1 MRMESGRQ
9 FDLLIST
16 VMLSL
21 LTVSQSIP
29 AAELRDPTRPADY
42 RDMTTSAADNLQKKG
57 MQAEK
62 ITGWRLDSTL
72 TSGDR
77 KLAIINGSL
86 VSKGDKIGNM
96 VVVDIKPSKALLRV
110 DNKDIEVMLVHD
122 NIKTE
127 TVGNTRKR

>member
-1 MRMESGRQ
+1 MKSGRQ
-9 FDLLIST
+9 ISLLISAALFSG
-16 VMLSL
+16 LS
-21 LTVSQSIP
+21 VSQSIP

-42 RDMTTSAADNLQKKG
+42 PDLTPATADNLQQKG
-57 MQAEK
+57 VLAEK

-77 KLAIINGSL
+77 KLAIINGAL
-86 VSKGDKIGNM
+86 VSKGDRIGNM
-96 VVVDIKPSKALLRV
+96 VVVDIEPSKALLRV

-127 TVGNTRKR
+127 TDGNTRKK